1 MENLLSIGKI
11 LNFHGIRGEVK
22 VGYTQGK
29 EQQLEKLKTFFVEKN
44 SKVITLTIENIRFHK
59 QFAIIKFKEINSI
72 DEVAEYK
79 GCFLKAEKGNLEN
92 FLEEGEFY
100 INDLVDLDVYD
111 SEGNKLGKVS
121 DVVAIGGQD
130 LLTIEDHKN
139 KAHLVPFVQE
149 LVPQVDIKEKKVVIR
164 NIPGLIEDNQT

>member
-1 MENLLSIGKI
+1 MENLLSVGKI

-29 EQQLEKLKTFFVEKN
+29 EHQLENLKTFFVEKD
-44 SKVITLTIENIRFHK
+44 SKVITLNVENVRFHK

-79 GCFLKAEKGNLEN
+79 GCFLKSDKNKLEN
-92 FLEEGEFY
+92 YLEEDEFY

-121 DVVAIGGQD
+121 DVVTIGGQD
-130 LLTIEDHKN
+130 LLSIEDHKN

-149 LVPQVDIKEKKVVIR
+149 LVPHVDIKQKRIVIR